1 MKKRF
6 CIQFLGALFVLMVKM
21 VTAYSANTS
30 VIIPTI
36 EGVQLGYLLLD
47 SEKCWLSGVVDK
59 SYSGAVTIPSCIE
72 YEGNEYSVTSI
83 FNGAFKNS
91 HITSIYIPEGVT
103 SIGKWAFQ
111 NCSSLTDVHIPAS
124 MRKIEED
131 AFSGC
136 KISIYLANLAAW
148 NSVSFYSSDEDE
160 FFVSHLYMNGEEIKD
175 LVIPDGVTEIGMG
188 AYRCFMG
195 LTSVKI
201 PNSVKTID
209 SYAFEG
215 CGNITSV
222 VIEEGVTSIRN
233 SAFSGCKSLTSII
246 MPNSIIS
253 IYGGAF
259 YGCSSLSSIVI
270 PHSVTD
276 LEENAFRECSNL
288 KQIIY
293 LSWLSSK
300 CGSNAKVYNLD
311 NILEVVIPNNTYTYS
326 GKHPDIVLGDIVP
339 DVSIGEGFDVSSME
353 KNVGSYSVNIP
364 LLFDFGSTTFEKSY
378 EYKYSVIPARATA
391 KVKDSSRLYGDEN
404 PQFEATY
411 SGFVNGE
418 STSVITNDG
427 VFTTTATATSNVG
440 TYVVKI
446 GGVTADNYTFAYEQ
460 GELQVCKAPL
470 QISVKDYNRQ
480 YGRNNPTYDMEY
492 KGLKNGEVAP
502 EWTNPPVITSD
513 ATSMSDVGNYV
524 ITADGGVLRNYEFIG
539 IGSGTLTITPAP
551 LVVAASDASMPY
563 YSTVPE
569 LSYRYQGFLVGDD
582 ERVVTTKPTI
592 QTDASMASPV
602 GTYPIEVYGAS
613 AKNYEISYSP
623 GTLTILK
630 RSLTVSTDDYSR
642 AYGEENPNFEL
653 AYSGFVNNES
663 LDVISSLPIA
673 STTALVDSDTGQ
685 YPIVITGGEAQNYDF
700 VYNGGTLTIEKAYQT
715 LEWDQDLSIVGL
727 YDQIELTCKASSG
740 LDITYSITGNEIGSI
755 IQVGRKTFL
764 DCSRIGEGAVVAVQE
779 GDNNYWPTTKLYK
792 PIKIVPTAVNDLTD
806 GQSPDVESIYDLNGH
821 RISTLQ
827 RGINILRMNDGTTR
841 KVLKK

>member
-47 SEKCWLSGVVDK
+47 SEKCWLGGVVDK

-124 MRKIEED
+124 LREIGDD
-131 AFSGC
+131 AFSSC
-136 KISIYLANLAAW
+136 NFSLYITDLIAW
-148 NSVSFYSSDEDE
+148 TTVSFGETTGATTMDGECYYIN
-160 FFVSHLYMNGEEIKD
+160 HLYLNGEEIKD
-175 LVIPDGVTEIGMG
+175 LVIPDGATEIGWSTFQ
-188 AYRCFMG
+188 YFIG
-195 LTSVKI
+195 LTSVTI
-201 PNSVKTID
+201 PNSVKTIN

-215 CGNITSV
+215 CRNITSV
-222 VIEEGVTSIRN
+222 VIQEGVTSIGLE
-233 SAFSGCKSLTSII
+233 AFSDCTSLTSII
-246 MPNSIIS
+246 IPSSVIS
-253 IYGGAF
+253 IGGCAF
-259 YGCSSLSSIVI
+259 FGCSSLTSIDIPNGVTSISSLAFSYSNITSVTI
-270 PHSVTD
+270 PNSVTD
-276 LEENAFRECSNL
+276 ISNSAFKYCSNL

-470 QISVKDYNRQ
+470 QISVKDYKIQ

-592 QTDASMASPV
+592 QTDASMASPA

-613 AKNYEISYSP
+613 AKNYEIS
-623 GTLTILK
+623 LV
-630 RSLTVSTDDYSR
+630 SL
-642 AYGEENPNFEL
+642 NF
-653 AYSGFVNNES
+653 S
-663 LDVISSLPIA
+663 
-673 STTALVDSDTGQ
+673 
-685 YPIVITGGEAQNYDF
+685 
-700 VYNGGTLTIEKAYQT
+700 
-715 LEWDQDLSIVGL
+715 
-727 YDQIELTCKASSG
+727 
-740 LDITYSITGNEIGSI
+740 
-755 IQVGRKTFL
+755 
-764 DCSRIGEGAVVAVQE
+764 
-779 GDNNYWPTTKLYK
+779 
-792 PIKIVPTAVNDLTD
+792 
-806 GQSPDVESIYDLNGH
+806 
-821 RISTLQ
+821 
-827 RGINILRMNDGTTR
+827 
-841 KVLKK
+841 